1 MKIVVAPGSFKGS
14 LTAFQVS
21 NAIEKGFKK
30 IFLDADIV
38 KIPMADGGDGTLEC
52 LVNSTNGKIIN
63 EVVTGPLG
71 NRVKACYGV
80 LGDKETVIIETASAS
95 GLNLLKPGEYNPMLT
110 TTYGTG
116 ELIKSALDKGYRK
129 LIIGVGGSATNDAGA
144 GATQALGV
152 KLLDSSGK
160 NISFGG
166 IGLKKLD
173 KIDMSGIDKR
183 IAETEIIVAYDVSN
197 PLTGIRGAA
206 NVYSKQKGA
215 TPEMIKKLD
224 NYLEHFAW
232 IVKRDLGK
240 NVREMPGA
248 GAAGGMGAGLM
259 AFLDAKLKPGAEL
272 VAEKLKLSEH
282 IKDADLV
289 VTGEG
294 KIDSQ
299 TWYGKTPI
307 GVARIAKKFGVP
319 VLVITG
325 QIGEDAEKL
334 YTSELPSANPRILIR
349 FAHEYKQGIDAML
362 STAPGPISLEESI
375 SNAENLIASASEKA
389 ARMIKIGLRMKK

>member
-1 MKIVVAPGSFKGS
+1 MLNGGDMKIVVAPGSFKGS

-21 NAIEKGFKK
+21 NAIEKGFRR
-30 IFLDADIV
+30 IFLDANIV
-38 KIPMADGGDGTLEC
+38 KIPMADGGDGILEC
-52 LVNSTNGKIIN
+52 LINATNGKIIN
-63 EVVTGPLG
+63 KIVTGPLG
-71 NRVKACYGV
+71 KRVKACYGV
-80 LGDKETVIIETASAS
+80 LGDAKTVIIETASAS
-95 GLNLLKPGEYNPMLT
+95 GLNLLKLNEYNPMLT

-116 ELIKSALDKGYRK
+116 EMIKSALNKGYRK

-173 KIDMSGIDKR
+173 KIDMSGIDRR
-183 IAETEIIVAYDVSN
+183 IAETEIIVACDVSN
-197 PLTGIRGAA
+197 PLTGVHGAA

-224 NYLEHFAW
+224 NYLEHFAG
-232 IVKRDLGK
+232 IVERDLGK

-248 GAAGGMGAGLM
+248 GAAGGMSAGLM
-259 AFLDAKLKPGAEL
+259 AFLDAKLKPGADV
-272 VAEKLKLSEH
+272 VAEKLKLSKH
-282 IKDADLV
+282 MKDADLV

-294 KIDSQ
+294 SLDAQ
-299 TWYGKTPI
+299 TTYGKTPI
-307 GVARIAKKFGVP
+307 GVTRIAKGFGIP
-319 VLVITG
+319 VIVIAG

-334 YTSELPSANPRILIR
+334 YQ
-349 FAHEYKQGIDAML
+349 QGIDAML
-362 STAPGPISLEESI
+362 SIAPGPISKEDSI
-375 SNAENLIASASEKA
+375 SNAENLITSTSESA
-389 ARMIKIGLRMKK
+389 ARIIKVGLRMRK